1 VTDTV
6 SRRAA
11 LFAAGLLCCLAAGAW
26 AGYPDRPIRIV
37 LPYAPGAA
45 GDIAIRQVQ
54 PLLEKRLG
62 QPLVIDYRT
71 GAGGNIGVQDVVRAK
86 PDGYTLVL
94 GATNN
99 FVINQFLYRK
109 LGFDPLEDLAMVGKL
124 ADVPAFIYISAAVPA
139 QDYAAFAQYARQH
152 AGKLNYGSPGAGT
165 TPHLS
170 AYMLSEAMH
179 ANMTH
184 IPYRGSSLGVQ
195 ALLANEIQ
203 LYIGGYSIAASYMP
217 QGRVRALAVASPTR
231 YPGLKDVPTA
241 AEAGMP
247 DVVLGNWW
255 GLAAPKGTDPAVI
268 EVLSQALNDVL
279 ATPQVREAYDQGGFV
294 PGKGTRVEFEA
305 ELRAEARR
313 WQGVVR
319 QSGVM
324 LDN

>member
-1 VTDTV
+1 MTDTV
-6 SRRAA
+6 RRRAA
-11 LFAAGLLCCLAAGAW
+11 LFAAGLLTCLAAAAR

-45 GDIAIRQVQ
+45 GDVAIRQVQ

-62 QPLVIDYRT
+62 QPLIIDYRT

-109 LGFDPLEDLAMVGKL
+109 LGFDPLQDLAMVGKL

-139 QDYAAFAQYARQH
+139 EDYAGFARYAREH

-203 LYIGGYSIAASYMP
+203 LYIGGYSIAAAYMP
-217 QGRVRALAVASPTR
+217 QGRVRALAVASSSR
-231 YPGLKDVPTA
+231 YPGLKEVPTA

-247 DVVLGNWW
+247 DVVLSNWW
-255 GLAAPKGTDPAVI
+255 GLAAPKGTDPAI
-268 EVLSQALNDVL
+268 LEALSQALNEVL
-279 ATPQVREAYDQGGFV
+279 ATPQVREAFAQGGFV
-294 PGKGTRVEFEA
+294 PGKGSPAGFAA
-305 ELRAEARR
+305 ELREEARR
-313 WQGVVR
+313 WREIVQK
-319 QSGVM
+319 SGVM

>member
-6 SRRAA
+6 RRRAA
-11 LFAAGLLCCLAAGAW
+11 LFAAGLLTCLAAAAR

-45 GDIAIRQVQ
+45 GDVAIRQVQ

-62 QPLVIDYRT
+62 QPLIIDYRT

-109 LGFDPLEDLAMVGKL
+109 LGFDPLQDLAMVGKL

-139 QDYAAFAQYARQH
+139 EDYAGFARYAREH

-203 LYIGGYSIAASYMP
+203 LYIGGYSIAAAYMP
-217 QGRVRALAVASPTR
+217 QGRVRALAVASSSR
-231 YPGLKDVPTA
+231 YPGLKEVPTA

-247 DVVLGNWW
+247 DVVLSNWW
-255 GLAAPKGTDPAVI
+255 GLAAPKGTDPAI
-268 EVLSQALNDVL
+268 LEALSQALNEVL
-279 ATPQVREAYDQGGFV
+279 ATPQVREVFAQGGFV
-294 PGKGTRVEFEA
+294 PGKGSPAGFAA
-305 ELRAEARR
+305 ELREEARR
-313 WQGVVR
+313 WREIVQK
-319 QSGVM
+319 SGVM